1 MKSTD
6 QIIEEIRQIKDQYES
21 QVTGK
26 HKQWPRAIKERV
38 IALTEAG
45 VRSRLIADR
54 TGISYHTVISW
65 NQSPKKNSFREL
77 AVVDTS
83 KKVATA
89 TKKSV
94 TVTVGKKAS
103 AVTDTKKVVTVK
115 TPDGFLIH
123 AHSVAEVLLIIR
135 GCRLRGG

>member
-45 VRSRLIADR
+45 VRSRLVADR
-54 TGISYHTVISW
+54 TGISYHTVVSW
-65 NQSPKKNSFREL
+65 NQISKKNSFREL
-77 AVVDTS
+77 TIVDTS

-89 TKKSV
+89 TRKSA
-94 TVTVGKKAS
+94 TVTVAKKS
-103 AVTDTKKVVTVK
+103 SPITDTKKVVTVK

-123 AHSVAEVLLIIR
+123 AHSVADVLQIIR
-135 GCRLRGG
+135 ACRRGG